1 MQISDKLI
9 TRPANANITL
19 LVNLKSQCYMK
30 NTKNINIMLSDV
42 FMLISKEDKSQH
54 KFYKTIKHK
63 HAMKCFLS

>member
-30 NTKNINIMLSDV
+30 NIKNINMLSDV

-63 HAMKCFLS
+63 HAMKCSLS